1 MEIQKAE
8 IGFVEELAK
17 LYAKNRNEMKIEPIE
32 RLKKLE
38 SEHLTNIDR
47 YLKQIEK
54 LRGELEKLN
63 QAINLLREVNLEV
76 YPEYLSKLNSYSDGI
91 KQLEID
97 LAQERSFLHYLRT
110 RVLPLI

>member
-1 MEIQKAE
+1 MELQKAE

-17 LYAKNRNEMKIEPIE
+17 LYAKNRNEIKIEPME

-38 SEHLTNIDR
+38 SEHLANIDR
-47 YLKQIEK
+47 YLKQMEK
-54 LRGELEKLN
+54 LREKHEKLN
-63 QAINLLREVNLEV
+63 QAINLLKEINLEV
-76 YPEYLSKLNSYSDGI
+76 YPEYLSKLNSYSDEI

-97 LAQERSFLHYLRT
+97 LAQEQTFLNYLRN